1 MGSIACNLL
10 IFLLAAGA
18 VAAHARHSSLRKVLC
33 YFTAQS
39 NVLCAAAALAVAAMR
54 LNGAVPAALLVF
66 KFVATVAVLVTL
78 LTVLFFHVLESDTLY
93 IVLMTLVLVLVCGG
107 SALLLN
113 RCGDKTYP
121 GIE

>member
-1 MGSIACNLL
+1 MLL
-10 IFLLAAGA
+10 GVLWSSLLSLCFCCFGVLIDASRPKLAWSTEQEAVKQNYNMLLAMLLGFGI
-18 VAAHARHSSLRKVLC
+18 LL
-33 YFTAQS
+33 
-39 NVLCAAAALAVAAMR
+39 ALA
-54 LNGAVPAALLVF
+54 
-66 KFVATVAVLVTL
+66 L

-93 IVLMTLVLVLVCGG
+93 IVLMTLVLLLVCGG